1 MTEPSPTGC
10 PFSGKTD
17 SLTRRTELLTDG
29 YDITPRGELLQAQSY
44 SDSRTILKDTKVNQA
59 GFLADQ
65 ASNAQGSVHPPVL
78 YMSGEEHTEMR
89 RATARYFTPTAVNSY
104 GPMIAKLADDMV
116 AELAHKGEMTLDDLS
131 LRLAVQVASNVV
143 GLTSSR
149 LPGMEKRIEAFV
161 STGLDGAPDANNR
174 FTPLRDVTMGGAVG
188 LFFMLD
194 VKPAIEA
201 RKKAPKDD
209 LISYLLERDY
219 SDQDI
224 LTECITYATAGMITT
239 REFITLAAY
248 QMLKNPELR
257 ADYVHGTESERH
269 AILHEL
275 LRLDPVVTML
285 YRHTNQEVSVG
296 EQTFPAGTTFAI
308 NIQTANV
315 DPAVMGED
323 AEQLCPHR
331 PLPKG
336 VQAQGLAFG
345 DGPHRCPG
353 AFLAIKESDIFLR
366 RLLMWNDLEIVRHPS
381 VGYNEIVK
389 GYELR
394 GLRLRLGRPQD
405 ANRQGATA

>member
-1 MTEPSPTGC
+1 MTHPVTSGASGC
-10 PFSGKTD
+10 PFTGKTE
-17 SLTRRTELLTDG
+17 SLTRRHDRLLPTTDLAQSG
-29 YDITPRGELLQAQSY
+29 ALMQAQSY
-44 SDSRTILKDTKVNQA
+44 ADSRDLLKDGTLAQA
-59 GFLADQ
+59 GFLADT
-65 ASNAQGSVHPPVL
+65 AGNARGMTHSPVL
-78 YMSGEEHTEMR
+78 YMQGEEHTEMR

-104 GPMIAKLADDMV
+104 GPMIAKLADDLIG
-116 AELAHKGEMTLDDLS
+116 ELVRKGEMNLDDLS
-131 LRLAVQVASNVV
+131 LRLAVQVASQVV

-161 STGLDGAPDANNR
+161 TGKLDSEPFAPLKPS
-174 FTPLRDVTMGGAVG
+174 PLRDVQMGGAVG
-188 LFFMLD
+188 LFFTLD
-194 VKPAIEA
+194 VKPAIEE

-248 QMLKNPELR
+248 QLLQKPQLR
-257 ADYVHGTESERH
+257 ADYVHGTEKERH

-285 YRHTNQEVSVG
+285 YRRAEHETQVDG
-296 EQTFPAGTTFAI
+296 QTFPAGTTFAL
-308 NIQTANV
+308 NIQTANA
-315 DPAVMGED
+315 DPAVMGDD
-323 AEQLCPHR
+323 AEQICPHR
-331 PLPKG
+331 SLPRG

-353 AFLAIKESDIFLR
+353 AFLAIKESDMFLR
-366 RLLMWNDLEIVRHPS
+366 RLLLWNDLEIVRHPN

-394 GLRLRLGRPQD
+394 GLRLRLG
-405 ANRQGATA
+405 QGTKA